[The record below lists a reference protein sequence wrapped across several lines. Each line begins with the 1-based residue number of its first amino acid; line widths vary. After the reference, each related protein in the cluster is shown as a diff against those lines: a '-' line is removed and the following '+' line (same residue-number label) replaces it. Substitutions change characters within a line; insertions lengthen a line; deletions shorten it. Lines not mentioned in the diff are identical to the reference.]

1 QVIDGVVRGIG
12 GYGNCV
18 GVPTVGGEVNF
29 HPAYNGNP
37 VVNAMTVG
45 IAKADRTD
53 GGERPL
59 YRAIDWEPLEISAPV
74 RGRKLSRDRQQAF
87 EHTAVAVAGSFSL
100 NMDFDSKYAL
110 VPIDLADSLLHYR
123 GAVSALE
130 LQLVPGADLDR
141 LATALQ
147 ERLGPGLLVRTR
159 YQKNALMYRTN
170 ATEKRITYLLLTFI
184 GLIGAFNIIASLT
197 MMMIEKKQDMRT
209 LMGMGAGGQ
218 LVRRIFLYEGL
229 LIVVVGIVAGL
240 VVGGGICWAQQRFGL
255 VPMEGTMVEAF
266 PVKVLWTD
274 LLLVVATVLGIGLL
288 ATRVPLRALSRRFLH
303 AATER

>member
-1 QVIDGVVRGIG
+1 
-12 GYGNCV
+12 
-18 GVPTVGGEVNF
+18 
-29 HPAYNGNP
+29 
-37 VVNAMTVG
+37 
-45 IAKADRTD
+45 
-53 GGERPL
+53 
-59 YRAIDWEPLEISAPV
+59 
-74 RGRKLSRDRQQAF
+74 
-87 EHTAVAVAGSFSL
+87 
-100 NMDFDSKYAL
+100 
-110 VPIDLADSLLHYR
+110 
-123 GAVSALE
+123 
-130 LQLVPGADLDR
+130 
-141 LATALQ
+141 
-147 ERLGPGLLVRTR
+147 
-159 YQKNALMYRTN
+159 MYRTN

-274 LLLVVATVLGIGLL
+274 LLLVVATVLAIGLL

-303 AATER
+303 AASTSA